1 MSWISSNQ
9 FSKLSFLIICGRLD
23 WLFPALLTFF
33 SFLKYYI
40 FPFFQTEL
48 DVNLVFLGDN
58 KAQYNEGRTLRI
70 IGKTDNKVQL
80 AKLFIQREFIEKWSS
95 KYNNNLTDLDRRR
108 MDNKGNEWG
117 SFVED
122 SQMEVLVPQNIAKIM
137 IRIKV

>member
-1 MSWISSNQ
+1 
-9 FSKLSFLIICGRLD
+9 
-23 WLFPALLTFF
+23 
-33 SFLKYYI
+33 
-40 FPFFQTEL
+40 L